1 MVENLSY
8 LKFTTK
14 ENKCNVYEHVFA
26 PETLIKGEGVCKSDT
41 IIYLQS
47 FDFTIQVLPIY
58 FYDKKFQ
65 YETNKNMGLPSNQ
78 IKRAT

>member
-1 MVENLSY
+1 MYTNMY
-8 LKFTTK
+8 LHLRLFKMLFD
-14 ENKCNVYEHVFA
+14 
-26 PETLIKGEGVCKSDT
+26 KGGGVCKSDT

>member
-1 MVENLSY
+1 MYTNMY
-8 LKFTTK
+8 LHLRLFKMLFD
-14 ENKCNVYEHVFA
+14 
-26 PETLIKGEGVCKSDT
+26 KGGGGGCKSDT

>member
-1 MVENLSY
+1 MY
-8 LKFTTK
+8 LHLRLFKMLFD
-14 ENKCNVYEHVFA
+14 
-26 PETLIKGEGVCKSDT
+26 KGGGGRCKSDT

-47 FDFTIQVLPIY
+47 FDFTIHVLPIY